1 MNYVDDN
8 LKKVN
13 QDKTIGIIICKL
25 KFHCGVEV
33 TFTSQELWKSRL
45 KGLFFLFIY
54 GVLWYNY
61 YVIIS

>member
-33 TFTSQELWKSRL
+33 TFTSQDVIKYCSDDRIIAREYEL
-45 KGLFFLFIY
+45 
-54 GVLWYNY
+54 VWYNR
-61 YVIIS
+61 